1 MLISVDLKVVCNGRV
16 DCPDESDETEC
27 DSIALESSYLRSVPP
42 VPSGMTSHNTLK
54 SFSESR
60 VKAHFILGI

>member
-1 MLISVDLKVVCNGRV
+1 M